1 MVYAFTSAVGTEPA
15 SFRRMAGLA
24 IGLLGVLMILI
35 SGQSLSGVGNWLW
48 VLVALGVPLCYAL
61 EDILIAAKR
70 PEGIDTIASVGF
82 MMGFAALMMLPL
94 VLAFDDI
101 AIVRFDGDLTVLLL
115 VILIGAATAAGTA
128 LLILLVT
135 TTGAVFASQN
145 AYSITFFG
153 IAWSVLL
160 LGEQISVWAWAALVV
175 MIGGLVLVGP
185 KNEAEQAIPP
195 ELMAGMRDQPC
206 SAEPARELA

>member
-1 MVYAFTSAVGTEPA
+1 
-15 SFRRMAGLA
+15 
-24 IGLLGVLMILI
+24 MILI
-35 SGQSLSGVGNWLW
+35 SGESLSGVGNWLW

-82 MMGFAALMMLPL
+82 VMGFAALMMLPL
-94 VLAFDDI
+94 VVAFDNFV
-101 AIVRFDGDLTVLLL
+101 IVRFDGDLTGLLL
-115 VILIGAATAAGTA
+115 VAMIGAATAGGTA

-145 AYSITFFG
+145 AYSITLFG
-153 IAWSVLL
+153 IGWSVLL
-160 LGEQISVWAWAALVV
+160 LGEQISAWAWAALIV

-195 ELMAGMRDQPC
+195 ELLAGMTEQPR
-206 SAEPARELA
+206 SAKPARELA